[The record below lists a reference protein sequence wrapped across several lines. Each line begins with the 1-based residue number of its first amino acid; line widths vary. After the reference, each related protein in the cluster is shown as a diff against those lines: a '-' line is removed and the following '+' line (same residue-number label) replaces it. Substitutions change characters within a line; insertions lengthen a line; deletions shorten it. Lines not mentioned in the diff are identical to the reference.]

1 MATPET
7 APHKATLRR
16 SLQSALKHRSAANEL
31 LDGIVRAQMAMN
43 AMMDKLD
50 VDDTATLDEDYESTA
65 AISDMFEADAP
76 ALPARHKATLRRTFT
91 VALSHRSL
99 ANEVVDV
106 MEEIQTAINATLVK
120 LDAQGGELTDN
131 DFAAMLAVSVTDAD
145 SELLPAQHRASVRR
159 SLTVAFSHRR
169 LARVIVDAIIEMQQN
184 LNAALAQIDT
194 GDIDGEMTQYKVT
207 VIEPDQA

>member
-1 MATPET
+1 MATPQT
-7 APHKATLRR
+7 APHRATLRR

-31 LDGIVRAQMAMN
+31 LDGIVRAQVAMN
-43 AMMDKLD
+43 AMLDKLD
-50 VDDTATLDEDYESTA
+50 ADDTADLDEDYESSTA
-65 AISDMFEADAP
+65 ITHMFQADEP

-120 LDAQGGELTDN
+120 LDAQEGELDDD
-131 DFAAMLAVSVTDAD
+131 DFEALLSVSVTDAD

-159 SLTVAFSHRR
+159 SLTVALSHRR
-169 LARVIVDAIIEMQQN
+169 LARVIVDAIVEMQQN

-194 GDIDGEMTQYKVT
+194 GDIQGEMAQYKVET
-207 VIEPDQA
+207 IEPDRA